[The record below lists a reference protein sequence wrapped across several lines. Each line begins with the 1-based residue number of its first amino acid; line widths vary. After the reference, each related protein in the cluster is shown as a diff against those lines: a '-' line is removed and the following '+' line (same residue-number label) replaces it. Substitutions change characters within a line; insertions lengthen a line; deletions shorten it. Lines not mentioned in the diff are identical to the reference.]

1 MARIDVRVNSDGQLA
16 ARLGVHLDQVPH
28 GTTPAEQVV
37 IAAAVE
43 HLESTDTNP
52 HGLSVDDLDVYTK
65 AQVDA
70 LLAPRQIFSG
80 GGI

>member
-1 MARIDVRVNSDGQLA
+1 MTAKLTTNPAQAVANGITT
-16 ARLGVHLDQVPH
+16 HTDQVPH

-65 AQVDA
+65 AQIDA
-70 LLAPRQIFSG
+70 LLAPKQIFNG